1 MMRRDVGPGQGEVT
15 SQLIGV
21 NVNLLG
27 ANGQITSL
35 NDAEFLKT
43 RKPSMGLSDVLSL
56 PG

>member
-1 MMRRDVGPGQGEVT
+1 MRRDVGPGQGEVT